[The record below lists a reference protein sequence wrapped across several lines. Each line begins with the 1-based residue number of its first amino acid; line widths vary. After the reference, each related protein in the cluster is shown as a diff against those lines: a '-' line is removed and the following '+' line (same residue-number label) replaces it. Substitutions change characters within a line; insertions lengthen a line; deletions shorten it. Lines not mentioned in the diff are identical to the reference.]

1 MRAALPPVSF
11 SLRSLASARFLRR
24 ARPSRLAVVY
34 LLFTVALVMVPK
46 ADIPETPF
54 DEANTSTNEVLVE
67 KAASEWESQ
76 QPVTVFVP
84 RIVAQPRAC
93 VRRILRV
100 YADWLSNS
108 RTVRELICSL
118 LC

>member
-1 MRAALPPVSF
+1 MRAASSPISF
-11 SLRSLASARFLRR
+11 SLRNLASAMFQRR

-67 KAASEWESQ
+67 QAASEWERR

-84 RIVAQPRAC
+84 RLLAQPQTC
-93 VRRILRV
+93 VRRIFRV
-100 YADWLSNS
+100 YAGWLSNS
-108 RTVRELICSL
+108 RTFRELICSL